1 MGKSVTFS
9 DLCYRRLSIQSRGV
23 AVVVIHEATVKEQ
36 LFVHDLA
43 PSVEGCEGMWWVGV
57 SLSSSRWFQWFMLRH
72 EVGMRSETDK
82 GRIIHSTSVVASLG
96 RVALSHDEK
105 ELVIVLIKIGKQR
118 SR

>member
-9 DLCYRRLSIQSRGV
+9 DLCYRGLSIQSRGV

-36 LFVHDLA
+36 LFVDDLA
-43 PSVEGCEGMWWVGV
+43 PSVEGCEGVRWVGV